1 MLNGFFRILFSFGIA
16 AALFVVWAI
25 AAQAGAASLPRAS
38 YASVGASTSV
48 PYGWVD
54 FCHRERAECL
64 EPVLP
69 ALDIN
74 LTNATWAKINRINRM
89 VNQAIE
95 PVTNLEHWGTMLD
108 HWDYPFDGK
117 GDCKVYAL
125 YKRKLLIDMGFPRQ
139 ALLMTIVRDLGDEG
153 HTILTIKTNRGEFV
167 LDNLSDEIRPWD
179 ATGYHFIKRQSQED
193 PNVWVALDANTGAQA
208 SLATPSAKSATP

>member
-1 MLNGFFRILFSFGIA
+1 MLYGLSRVFISACLA
-16 AALFVVWAI
+16 AALFLAWA
-25 AAQAGAASLPRAS
+25 AAAEAGSGPLPRAS
-38 YASVGASTSV
+38 YASVGPSTSV

-54 FCHRERAECL
+54 FCRRERAECL

-74 LTNATWAKINRINRM
+74 LTAATWAKIDRVNRM

-139 ALLMTIVRDLGDEG
+139 ALLMTIVRDLDDEG

-167 LDNLSDEIRPWD
+167 LDNLSEEIRPWD
-179 ATGYHFIKRQSQED
+179 ATGYHYIKRQSQEN
-193 PNVWVALDANTGAQA
+193 PNVWVALDGKPGAQA
-208 SLATPSAKSATP
+208 SLAAPPASATP

>member
-1 MLNGFFRILFSFGIA
+1 MAVGLFRVFFAACLMAAIFIA
-16 AALFVVWAI
+16 RSVTAE
-25 AAQAGAASLPRAS
+25 AGSLPRAS
-38 YASVGASTSV
+38 YASVGVATSV

-54 FCHRERAECL
+54 FCHRERPECAG
-64 EPVLP
+64 PVLP

-74 LTNATWAKINRINRM
+74 LTSATLAKIDRVNRM

-108 HWDYPFDGK
+108 HWDYPLDGK

-139 ALLMTIVRDLGDEG
+139 ALLMTIVRDLEDEG
-153 HTILTIKTNRGEFV
+153 HTILTVKTNRGEFV
-167 LDNLSDEIRPWD
+167 LDNLNDEIRPWD
-179 ATGYHFIKRQSQED
+179 ATGYRFIKRQSQED
-193 PNVWVALDANTGAQA
+193 PNVWVALDPTSTTQSTVSAQ
-208 SLATPSAKSATP
+208 TP

>member
-1 MLNGFFRILFSFGIA
+1 MAVGLLRVLFSVCLMAAIFIA
-16 AALFVVWAI
+16 RTVAAE
-25 AAQAGAASLPRAS
+25 AGSLLRAS
-38 YASVGASTSV
+38 YASVGATTSV

-54 FCHRERAECL
+54 FCRRERAECAG
-64 EPVLP
+64 PVLP
-69 ALDIN
+69 ALDVN
-74 LTNATWAKINRINRM
+74 LTNATWAKIDRVNRS

-108 HWDYPFDGK
+108 HWDYPLDGK

-125 YKRKLLIDMGFPRQ
+125 YKRKLLMDMGFPRQ

-179 ATGYHFIKRQSQED
+179 ATGYRFIKRQSQED
-193 PNVWVALDANTGAQA
+193 PNVWVALDANTTRQA
-208 SLATPSAKSATP
+208 AAADQ

>member
-1 MLNGFFRILFSFGIA
+1 MTMGLFRVLFSLCLMAAIFIA
-16 AALFVVWAI
+16 RSVAAE
-25 AAQAGAASLPRAS
+25 AGALPRAS
-38 YASVGASTSV
+38 YASVGGATSV

-54 FCHRERAECL
+54 FCRRERAECL
-64 EPVLP
+64 GPVLP

-74 LTNATWAKINRINRM
+74 LTEASWAKIDRVNRS

-108 HWDYPFDGK
+108 HWDYPYDGK

-125 YKRKLLIDMGFPRQ
+125 YKRKLLIDLGFPRQ
-139 ALLMTIVRDLGDEG
+139 ALLMTIVRDLEGEG

-179 ATGYHFIKRQSQED
+179 ATGYRYIKRQSQQD
-193 PNVWVALDANTGAQA
+193 PNVWVALDPNAKATASAANE
-208 SLATPSAKSATP
+208 

>member
-1 MLNGFFRILFSFGIA
+1 MAVGLFRVFFAACLMAAIFIA
-16 AALFVVWAI
+16 RSVTAE
-25 AAQAGAASLPRAS
+25 AGSLPRAS
-38 YASVGASTSV
+38 YASVGAATSV

-54 FCHRERAECL
+54 FCHRERPECAG
-64 EPVLP
+64 PVLP

-74 LTNATWAKINRINRM
+74 LTSATLAKIDRVNRM

-108 HWDYPFDGK
+108 HWDYPLDGK

-139 ALLMTIVRDLGDEG
+139 ALLMTIVRDLEDEG
-153 HTILTIKTNRGEFV
+153 HTILTVKTNRGEFV
-167 LDNLSDEIRPWD
+167 LDNLNDEIRPWD
-179 ATGYHFIKRQSQED
+179 ATGYRFIKRQSQED
-193 PNVWVALDANTGAQA
+193 PNVWVALDPTSTTQSTVSAQ
-208 SLATPSAKSATP
+208 TP

>member
-1 MLNGFFRILFSFGIA
+1 MAAIFIA
-16 AALFVVWAI
+16 RSVTAE
-25 AAQAGAASLPRAS
+25 AGSLPRAS
-38 YASVGASTSV
+38 YASVGVATSV

-54 FCHRERAECL
+54 FCHRERPECAG
-64 EPVLP
+64 PVLP

-74 LTNATWAKINRINRM
+74 LTSATLAKIDRVNRM

-108 HWDYPFDGK
+108 HWDYPLDGK

-139 ALLMTIVRDLGDEG
+139 ALLMTIVRDLEDEG
-153 HTILTIKTNRGEFV
+153 HTILTVKTNRGEFV
-167 LDNLSDEIRPWD
+167 LDNLNDEIRPWD
-179 ATGYHFIKRQSQED
+179 ATGYRFIKRQSQED
-193 PNVWVALDANTGAQA
+193 PNVWVALDPTSTTQSTVSAQ
-208 SLATPSAKSATP
+208 TP